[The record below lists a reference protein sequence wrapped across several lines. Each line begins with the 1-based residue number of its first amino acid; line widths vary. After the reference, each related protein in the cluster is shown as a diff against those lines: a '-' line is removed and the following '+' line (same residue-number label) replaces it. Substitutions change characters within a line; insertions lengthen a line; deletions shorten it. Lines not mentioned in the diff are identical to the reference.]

1 MLKDLVSR
9 RKRRGLALSG
19 ALLFAA
25 AALAAGCGGSDNGSD
40 SSGTGASADLNGKS
54 VFIVSCAPSDPYCAT
69 YNSTL
74 QNALKAKGADV
85 HLATNPKDSAL
96 EQQQLQQ
103 AISQQPDLIIN
114 LPTDSSAI
122 AQPYAQ
128 AKQAGI
134 SVIATVNPI
143 SPEALANATSQVY
156 ANNVQMGQAAA
167 DNIIAGLKELGKT
180 TGNIISITGNAASLT
195 TTQREDA
202 FEAKLASDAPG
213 LKLVGVE
220 DGNWDPIKTQTIASQ
235 LFAANQSKGGIQGA
249 YGMSGLQATGI
260 IRSADQAGLPV
271 GVKAKG
277 LIVSGSNCGPV
288 SVKSIQDGILFGDAS
303 ETPSGDAN
311 AVIPFAEKVLAGESI
326 PQSVATPIEPIT
338 QANVDKWIRPCT
350 Y

>member
-1 MLKDLVSR
+1 MHWDLVSP

-19 ALLFAA
+19 ALFVVAA
-25 AALAAGCGGSDNGSD
+25 MAVAGCGGSDDGSD
-40 SSGTGASADLNGKS
+40 SSGGGASADLTGKS

-69 YNSTL
+69 YNKVL
-74 QNALKAKGADV
+74 QDELKAKGIEV

-96 EQQQLQQ
+96 EQQELQQ

-134 SVIATVNPI
+134 PVIATVNPI
-143 SPEALANATSQVY
+143 SPDALKSATSQVY
-156 ANNVQMGQAAA
+156 ANNKQMGEAAA
-167 DNIIAGLKELGKT
+167 DNIIAGLKQIGETK
-180 TGNIISITGNAASLT
+180 GNVISITGNAASLT

-202 FEAKLASDAPG
+202 FEAKLKSEAPD
-213 LKLVGVE
+213 LKLVAVE

-235 LFAANQSKGGIQGA
+235 LFAANQSKGGIQAA

-260 IRSADQAGLPV
+260 IRAADQAGLPV
-271 GVKAKG
+271 GVKKKG

-288 SVKSIQDGILFGDAS
+288 SVKSIQDSILYGDAS
-303 ETPSGDAN
+303 ETPSGDAK
-311 AVIPFAEKVLAGESI
+311 AVLPYAYKVLSGETI
-326 PQSVATPIEPIT
+326 PQSVATPIDPIT
-338 QANVDKWIRPCT
+338 SANVDEWVKPCT

>member
-1 MLKDLVSR
+1 MLSDLVSSR
-9 RKRRGLALSG
+9 MRWGLAG
-19 ALLFAA
+19 AVVLTG
-25 AALAAGCGGSDNGSD
+25 AALVAGCGSSSSDS
-40 SSGTGASADLNGKS
+40 SSGTGASASLNGKS
-54 VFIVSCAPSDPYCAT
+54 VFVVTCAPSDPYCAT
-69 YNSTL
+69 YNKTL
-74 QNALKAKGADV
+74 QDALEAKGATV
-85 HLATNPKDSAL
+85 HVATNPKDSAL
-96 EQQQLQQ
+96 EQQELSQ

-134 SVIATVNPI
+134 PVIATVNPI

-156 ANNVQMGQAAA
+156 ANNGQMGAAAA
-167 DNIIAGLKELGKT
+167 DNLVAGLKQLGKT
-180 TGNIISITGNAASLT
+180 SGNVISITGNAASLT

-202 FEAKLASDAPG
+202 FEAKLKSDAPG
-213 LKLVGVE
+213 LNLVGVE

-235 LFAANQSKGGIQGA
+235 LLAANQSKGGVQAA

-260 IRSADQAGLPV
+260 IRAAQQAGLPV

-277 LIVSGSNCGPV
+277 MIVSGSNCGPV
-288 SVKSIQDGILFGDAS
+288 SVKSIQDGILYGDAS

-311 AVIPFAEKVLAGESI
+311 AVVPFAEKVLNGETI
-326 PQSVATPIEPIT
+326 PQSVATPIEAIT
-338 QANVDKWIRPCT
+338 DANVAKWVKPCT